1 MRLDRFTMERT
12 QCLYEHEVR
21 FNLSESGVRPLTVD
35 ELLDDGGAGRGAA
48 DLGGLSLAYPPS
60 TGSPLLRERIAA
72 WYPGATPGN
81 ILVTNGGSEANFTA
95 LWGLIEPGSRVA
107 VMLPNYMQAWG
118 LARAWAGRADP
129 FRLVERAAD
138 ATGGPRW
145 ALDEESL
152 RRAVGPRTRVIVV
165 TNPSN
170 PTGHVLTEAEI
181 ETIVRVA
188 RRARAWLLVDEV
200 YRGAEV
206 GHAGA
211 PEAVTSPTFWGRDA
225 RVVVTAGLSKAFGL
239 PGLRT
244 GWIVAPEPLQRRL
257 CRYQDYTTLTPTAL
271 SDRLAAVAMEPQRR
285 ETLLART
292 RAIIAGNLPPLE
304 AWIARHGG
312 LFRYIRPRAGA
323 IAFMRYDLPIAS
335 GPLFERLRRER
346 SVLITPGAH
355 FGTGRYIRVGFG
367 YDIGR
372 TLEGLQACEPVFA
385 ALRRRSSGSRG
396 RSSPGSPTRRPLRA

>member
-1 MRLDRFTMERT
+1 MRLDLFAMERA

-35 ELLDDGGAGRGAA
+35 ELLADGGAA

-60 TGSPLLRERIAA
+60 TGSALLRERIAA
-72 WYPGATPGN
+72 WYPGAAPGN
-81 ILVTNGGSEANFTA
+81 ILVTNGGSEANFTV
-95 LWGLIEPGSRVA
+95 LWGLLEPGTRVA

-129 FRLVERAAD
+129 FRLVEKPARAA
-138 ATGGPRW
+138 AGSRW
-145 ALDEESL
+145 ALDEASL
-152 RRAVGPRTRVIVV
+152 RRSVGPRTRVIVV
-165 TNPSN
+165 TNPNN

-181 ETIVRVA
+181 EAIVRVA

-200 YRGAEV
+200 YRGAE
-206 GHAGA
+206 AGRDGG
-211 PEAVTSPTFWGRDA
+211 PEPVTSSTFWGRAA

-244 GWIVAPEPLQRRL
+244 GWIVAPVALQRRL
-257 CRYQDYTTLTPTAL
+257 CRYLDYTTLTPTAL
-271 SDRLAAVAMEPQRR
+271 SDRLAAVAMEPRRR
-285 ETLLART
+285 EALLART
-292 RAIIAGNLPPLE
+292 RAIIRSNLPPLE
-304 AWIARHGG
+304 EWIAGRGG
-312 LFRYIRPRAGA
+312 LFRYIPPRAGA
-323 IAFMRYDLPIAS
+323 IAFLGYDMPIGS
-335 GPLFERLRRER
+335 GRLFERLRRER

-372 TLEGLQACEPVFA
+372 TLEGLRQCEPVFE
-385 ALRRRSSGSRG
+385 ALRRRPGLSQ
-396 RSSPGSPTRRPLRA
+396 RSARRRRPSSAR